1 MASATPSRRYAGYT
15 LGLLA
20 IINVFNFIDRQ
31 VITILFEPIKEE
43 MGLSDAHL
51 GFLAGMAFALFYSI
65 MGIPFG
71 RLADVWSRRKLI
83 SLGLAAWSAMTVM
96 SGLAR
101 NFGQLLAARIG
112 VGVGEAAYGP
122 AALAI
127 ISDLFPPSRRS
138 TAQAVFASGVP
149 IGAGL
154 GVIIGGYVAQ
164 RFGWRPAFY
173 ILGLPGLVLAILAW
187 RLREPARGSAEG
199 RVVQDVTEPGAGRR
213 VMEII
218 FRTPTLRYHFAGL
231 SCIVFAISG
240 FSVWILSFVQR
251 YHDFSVRQAGGLAGV
266 VFATAGLVGVMSG
279 GWLADWMAQRRV
291 DGRMRLIFYG
301 ALMAA
306 PLTVGTLFL
315 EGTGAF
321 VVCFWFNAVISSMWF
336 SPGTSTVH
344 DLVEPRHR
352 GIAIAIYFF
361 FINILGFALGPFV
374 IGVISDSVGD
384 LRLAMLV
391 CPAMGLLGA
400 VILRIGARHM
410 EADHERAQAHAMKGA
425 AP

>member
-1 MASATPSRRYAGYT
+1 MSRSEPSRGYARYT

-20 IINVFNFIDRQ
+20 LINVFNFVDRQ
-31 VITILFEPIKEE
+31 AITILFEPIKHDL
-43 MGLSDAHL
+43 GLSDAQL
-51 GFLAGMAFALFYSI
+51 GFVAGAAFAVFYAVL
-65 MGIPFG
+65 GIPFG
-71 RLADVWSRRKLI
+71 RLADVWSRRRLI
-83 SLGLAAWSAMTVM
+83 ALGVAAWSAMTVL

-101 NFGQLLAARIG
+101 SFGQLLLARIG

-154 GVIIGGYVAQ
+154 GVIIGGFVAQ
-164 RFGWRPAFY
+164 HYGWRSAFFL
-173 ILGLPGLVLAILAW
+173 LGLPGLLLALLAW
-187 RLREPARGSAEG
+187 RLREPPRGSAEG
-199 RVVQDVTEPGAGRR
+199 TVVADVARPGAGRR
-213 VMEII
+213 VREIV

-240 FSVWILSFVQR
+240 FSAWIPSFLRR
-251 YHDFSVRQAGGLAGV
+251 YHDFSLGQAGGLAGI

-279 GWLADWMAQRRV
+279 GWLADQMARRRA
-291 DGRMRLIFYG
+291 DGRMRLILYG
-301 ALMAA
+301 AALAA

-315 EGTGAF
+315 EKTGAF
-321 VVCFWFNAVISSMWF
+321 IACFWMNAVISSMWF

-361 FINILGFALGPFV
+361 FINILGFALGPLLV
-374 IGVISDSVGD
+374 GVLSDGVDD
-384 LRLAMLV
+384 LRRAMLI

-400 VILRIGARHM
+400 IILRFGTRHL
-410 EADHERAQAHAMKGA
+410 EADRNRALALAAKGD